1 METDGG
7 GWTVIQ
13 RRVDG
18 SVDFD
23 RDWIGY
29 ENGFGNLVFDFWLG
43 LSKIHRLTEAGVSN
57 TLRIELGD
65 DQGNTAYA
73 EYSTFSIGDDS
84 TEYTLTIAGYSG
96 TAGDGITG
104 RHDLNGQ
111 MFSTKDNDNDNS
123 GSNCATGFIG
133 AWWFNRCS
141 WSCLNGPFHGSAHQA
156 IAWYEWKDAWVPL
169 SFSEMKIRRN

>member
-43 LSKIHRLTEAGVSN
+43 LSKIH
-57 TLRIELGD
+57 
-65 DQGNTAYA
+65 
-73 EYSTFSIGDDS
+73 
-84 TEYTLTIAGYSG
+84 
-96 TAGDGITG
+96 
-104 RHDLNGQ
+104 
-111 MFSTKDNDNDNS
+111 
-123 GSNCATGFIG
+123 
-133 AWWFNRCS
+133 
-141 WSCLNGPFHGSAHQA
+141 
-156 IAWYEWKDAWVPL
+156 
-169 SFSEMKIRRN
+169 